1 MRLKRIKK
9 EILQIST
16 LFILSIILIGYIVD
30 ISTPMYHLE
39 IRKTEE
45 NGYGYRILHKN
56 KVIIYQPYIPAINE
70 KKTFSSEKAAL
81 SVGQLVLRKLREG
94 ENISITTEELHKIGI

>member
-39 IRKTEE
+39 IIKTEE

-70 KKTFSSEKAAL
+70 KKTFSSEKAAP
-81 SVGQLVLRKLREG
+81 VGRSTCFKKTERRRKYLYHNRR
-94 ENISITTEELHKIGI
+94 IA